1 MVFSVVVRIL
11 MLQQPTESC
20 SSNKGTQ
27 MRNKRKDMVSINNYS
42 TYIIYVYIY
51 ISVCVWAQSCGCYPC
66 SPLPCTLHVSKI
78 VTATTACF
86 PTRKLEQPHI
96 FITMTR
102 NNTCLKMCWNC
113 IHHGWTTLAKQ
124 PSYIQLLWSFLI
136 YGAHQILKSECSW
149 RSLCTSFWP
158 GVW

>member
-51 ISVCVWAQSCGCYPC
+51 IYLCVCGPNLVVVILVAHFRARY
-66 SPLPCTLHVSKI
+66 
-78 VTATTACF
+78 
-86 PTRKLEQPHI
+86 
-96 FITMTR
+96 
-102 NNTCLKMCWNC
+102 TCLK
-113 IHHGWTTLAKQ
+113 
-124 PSYIQLLWSFLI
+124 
-136 YGAHQILKSECSW
+136 
-149 RSLCTSFWP
+149 
-158 GVW
+158 